1 MGASLH
7 VFSGVPQGSVLGP
20 TLFII
25 FINDIDLAMEVT
37 GSFLF
42 KFADDTKVGMVV
54 ETEEQRDM
62 LQAGIDRLELWS
74 QEWQMMFN
82 TSKCHMLHLGSRNK
96 EFEYRMG
103 GRVLEKVESEK
114 DVGVLIHKSLKPSLQ
129 CAKAAAKANQVLGQL
144 ARAVTYRDKETFLKL
159 FTVYVRP
166 HLEYA
171 VASWCPW
178 TKGDKEILEKV
189 QRRAV
194 AMVSNFKTKE
204 YESKLVEAG
213 MITLEQ
219 RRERGDLIIMY
230 RIMTGKDVVPH
241 NTWFK
246 MMSDRDNN
254 GVQTRTAT
262 GALNVLPPS
271 QAQNEIRKNFF
282 SQRVVDKW
290 NKLPDLV
297 KQADTVNTFKNRLDD
312 VMFPRARWSHNTR

>member
-1 MGASLH
+1 
-7 VFSGVPQGSVLGP
+7 
-20 TLFII
+20 
-25 FINDIDLAMEVT
+25 
-37 GSFLF
+37 
-42 KFADDTKVGMVV
+42 
-54 ETEEQRDM
+54 
-62 LQAGIDRLELWS
+62 
-74 QEWQMMFN
+74 
-82 TSKCHMLHLGSRNK
+82 MLHLGSRNK

-103 GRVLEKVESEK
+103 GRVLDKVESEK
-114 DVGVLIHKSLKPSLQ
+114 DVGVLVHKSLKPSLQ

-144 ARAVTYRDKETFLKL
+144 ARAVTYRDKQTFLKL

-194 AMVSNFKTKE
+194 AMVSNFKAKD

-230 RIMTGKDVVPH
+230 RIMTGKDDVPH
-241 NTWFK
+241 STWFTL
-246 MMSDRDNN
+246 MSDRVNN

-262 GALNVLPPS
+262 GTLNVLPPS
-271 QAQNEIRKNFF
+271 QTQNEIRKHFF

-290 NKLPDLV
+290 NKLPDVV

-312 VMFPRARWSHNTR
+312 FMFPLAGWSHTTRQVTAEQNNLVTPE

>member
-1 MGASLH
+1 
-7 VFSGVPQGSVLGP
+7 
-20 TLFII
+20 
-25 FINDIDLAMEVT
+25 
-37 GSFLF
+37 
-42 KFADDTKVGMVV
+42 
-54 ETEEQRDM
+54 
-62 LQAGIDRLELWS
+62 
-74 QEWQMMFN
+74 MMFK

-103 GRVLEKVESEK
+103 GRVLDKVESEK

-159 FTVYVRP
+159 YTVYVRP

-171 VASWCPW
+171 VASWSPW

-194 AMVSNFKTKE
+194 AMVSNFKAKD
-204 YESKLVEAG
+204 YETKLVEAG

-230 RIMTGKDVVPH
+230 RIMTGKDDVPH
-241 NTWFK
+241 TTWLK

-262 GALNVLPPS
+262 GALNSIAGGWWWISFLIS
-271 QAQNEIRKNFF
+271 SSTQT
-282 SQRVVDKW
+282 
-290 NKLPDLV
+290 L
-297 KQADTVNTFKNRLDD
+297 
-312 VMFPRARWSHNTR
+312 